1 MGKRRP
7 KVERYGRKRELR
19 LIHALTKSS
28 RDANSRPRPI
38 VPDYIAPDLVLRGDD
53 CGECG
58 WPIVY
63 HMRYDAACCPT
74 CNEWREEKCSDPE
87 CMFCPGR
94 PDLPLTLEEWGQW
107 MSGELVAREIVAPT
121 KEEAKRESKRQRRL
135 NYLRANKKE
144 KARNDKRGIKWRD
157 KRWRRKRERWD
168 ASKGENAHEQTE

>member
-1 MGKRRP
+1 MTGYP
-7 KVERYGRKRELR
+7 DEPATGMPV
-19 LIHALTKSS
+19 A
-28 RDANSRPRPI
+28 RDA
-38 VPDYIAPDLVLRGDD
+38 DTIAAV
-53 CGECG
+53 
-58 WPIVY
+58 I
-63 HMRYDAACCPT
+63 
-74 CNEWREEKCSDPE
+74 
-87 CMFCPGR
+87 GR
-94 PDLPLTLEEWGQW
+94 IGTPDLPLTLEEWGQW